1 MNTAVLTRGFPL
13 ARQSSL
19 SLARL
24 LTAYHIPIVDHSLA
38 CAHKRDTVLRNRD
51 GIYRFIGPVLY
62 ALSVVLTFL
71 LSDRHISKTVAGL
84 VAYATIVLIALFAA
98 PVLAPIQ
105 PIAAAISWAGLAV
118 LIVLFV
124 HFFVTMA
131 ASVDARFF
139 EYAEASA
146 IWDRRPVLDS
156 NGNMD
161 LSFVPG
167 HLHDRIKRASQ
178 IPDAQVQIER
188 FGFDPLILVT
198 RRIGLVFETVYIGG
212 WDTGNPKIDKA

>member
-1 MNTAVLTRGFPL
+1 MYTTALTRGFPL
-13 ARQSSL
+13 LLRSPL
-19 SLARL
+19 SLERL
-24 LTAYHIPIVDHSLA
+24 LSAYHIPIVDHSLA
-38 CAHKRDTVLRNRD
+38 RAHKRDTVLRNRD

-71 LSDRHISKTVAGL
+71 LSDRHISKTVTGL
-84 VAYATIVLIALFAA
+84 VAYGTIVLIALFAA
-98 PVLAPIQ
+98 PSLASIQ
-105 PIAAAISWAGLAV
+105 PIAAAISWAGLAAF
-118 LIVLFV
+118 IVLFI
-124 HFFVTMA
+124 HFFITMA
-131 ASVDARFF
+131 ASVDIRFF

-146 IWDRRPVLDS
+146 IWDRRPVTDAH
-156 NGNMD
+156 GNMD

-178 IPDAQVQIER
+178 IPDAEVQIER

-198 RRIGLVFETVYIGG
+198 RRIGLVTQTVYIGG